1 MPSLTEDGGNTI
13 GEDRST
19 LRDVLLC
26 YPPQR
31 YSIISVFNEVMR
43 ECVRMRLQKQPSSCA
58 ICPSN
63 STQLTAE

>member
-26 YPPQR
+26 YPAQR

-43 ECVRMRLQKQPSSCA
+43 DVFECVCK
-58 ICPSN
+58 SN
-63 STQLTAE
+63 QVVVQFVRRIALN